1 MGANLIKN
9 IYSNNFKKVL
19 IRPNY
24 ILKQMKIIFNL
35 KILLQRFLLTIFSAI
50 VLFVPVSS
58 AQESIDLIALYQEA
72 LRKDSLLSSA
82 HFQNKAAQELVK
94 QGKSLFL
101 PSINMNANFDK
112 QNKERKFLTSSLPS
126 NDLLSG
132 KKANY
137 ETYNYGVTIKQP
149 LFNYSA
155 YAEYKKILTQI
166 SLSDKQLIKTQQ
178 DLIFRISKAYFE
190 TLLATNQVDLFQY
203 QRASIQEQLLKA
215 EAQFDAGLISVTDI
229 NEAKTK
235 KALIEAQQIGAI
247 QKLKIKKREIQI
259 ITGTLPGKLTPL
271 NPVITFTE
279 IDNLADDWILIA
291 QENNLE
297 LQIKKDEI
305 IIAEREIDSRRS
317 SHYPTIDAVA
327 SRSRNWDKG
336 GYPYGATK
344 NEGIRSYSDS
354 IGVEISIPI
363 FSGGMTS
370 SKVREAILLKSKLEQ
385 DVEYLRRSIELKVR
399 DYYLSLQTN
408 FSEISAY
415 QQAMEAAA
423 LQLEST
429 QLGFQEGL
437 RNSVQVLDSQQ
448 ILFNAKLNVL
458 ESRYNYIMNFIN
470 LKLSVG
476 LLSFSDLD
484 EVNQYLMVN

>member
-1 MGANLIKN
+1 ME
-9 IYSNNFKKVL
+9 
-19 IRPNY
+19 
-24 ILKQMKIIFNL
+24 IIFNL
-35 KILLQRFLLTIFSAI
+35 KIILQRFLLAIFSAI
-50 VLFVPVSS
+50 GLFSPILN
-58 AQESIDLIALYQEA
+58 AQDTIDLISLYHEA
-72 LRKDSLLSSA
+72 LRNDSLLSSA

-94 QGKSLFL
+94 QGRSLFL
-101 PSINMNANFDK
+101 PSISMNASFDK
-112 QNKERKFLTSSLPS
+112 QNKERKFLTPSLPS

-137 ETYNYGVTIKQP
+137 ETYDYGVTLKQP
-149 LFNYSA
+149 LFDYSA
-155 YAEYKKILTQI
+155 YAEYKKILTRT
-166 SLSDKQLIKTQQ
+166 SLSDKQLIKAQQ
-178 DLIFRISKAYFE
+178 DLVFRISKAYFE
-190 TLLATNQVDLFQY
+190 TLLAKDQVDLFQQ
-203 QRASIQEQLLKA
+203 QRAAIQEQLFKA
-215 EAQFDAGLISVTDI
+215 EAQFEAGLISVTDI

-235 KALIEAQQIGAI
+235 KALIEAQQISAVH
-247 QKLKIKKREIQI
+247 KLKIKKREIQI
-259 ITGTLPGKLTPL
+259 ITGKLPGKLAPL
-271 NPVITFTE
+271 NPIITFTE
-279 IDNLADDWILIA
+279 IDNLADDWIKVA

-305 IIAEREIDSRRS
+305 KIAESEIDSRRS
-317 SHYPTIDAVA
+317 GHYPTIDAIA

-344 NEGIRSYSDS
+344 NEGMRNYSDA

-370 SKVREAILLKSKLEQ
+370 SRVREAVLLKIKLEQ
-385 DVEYLRRSIELKVR
+385 DEDYLRKGIELKVR

-408 FSEISAY
+408 VSEIKAY
-415 QQAMEAAA
+415 QQAMKAAA

-437 RNSVQVLDSQQ
+437 RNSVEVLDAQQ
-448 ILFNAKLNVL
+448 MLFNAELNIL

-476 LLSFSDLD
+476 MLSIADLN
-484 EVNQYLMVN
+484 EINQYLIAS

>member
-1 MGANLIKN
+1 ME
-9 IYSNNFKKVL
+9 
-19 IRPNY
+19 
-24 ILKQMKIIFNL
+24 IIFNL
-35 KILLQRFLLTIFSAI
+35 KILLRQFFSATFI
-50 VLFVPVSS
+50 VLGLLCPTLH
-58 AQESIDLIALYQEA
+58 AQETTDLLSLYQEA
-72 LRKDSLLSSA
+72 LRNDSLLSSA
-82 HFQNKAAQELVK
+82 QFQNEATQELIK

-101 PSINMNANFDK
+101 PSITVDASFDK
-112 QNKERKFLTSSLPS
+112 RDKERKFLTSSLPS

-132 KKANY
+132 KKTNY
-137 ETYNYGVTIKQP
+137 NTYDYGVTVKQP

-155 YAEYKKILTQI
+155 YAQYKKILTQI
-166 SLSDKQLIKTQQ
+166 DLSDKQLIKTQQ
-178 DLIFRISKAYFE
+178 DLIFRISKIYFE
-190 TLLATNQVDLFQY
+190 TLLAKDQVDLFQY
-203 QRASIQEQLLKA
+203 QRASIQEQLSKA
-215 EAQFDAGLISVTDI
+215 EVQFEAGLISVTDI

-235 KALIEAQQIGAI
+235 KALIEAEQIGAI
-247 QKLKIKKREIQI
+247 QKLKIKKREIQV
-259 ITGTLPGKLTPL
+259 ITGKLPGKLTPL
-271 NPVITFTE
+271 NPIITFTE
-279 IDNLADDWILIA
+279 IDNLADDWIAIA

-305 IIAEREIDSRRS
+305 KIAESEIDSRRS
-317 SHYPTIDAVA
+317 GHYPTIDAIA

-344 NEGIRSYSDS
+344 NEGMRSYSDV

-370 SKVREAILLKSKLEQ
+370 SRVREGVLLKSKLEE
-385 DVEYLRRSIELKVR
+385 DEEYLRRGVELEVR
-399 DYYLSLQTN
+399 GYYLSLQTN

-415 QQAMEAAA
+415 QQAMRAAA

-437 RNSVQVLDSQQ
+437 RNSVEVLDSQQ

-476 LLSFSDLD
+476 MLSIADLD
-484 EVNQYLMVN
+484 EINQYLMVN

>member
-1 MGANLIKN
+1 METNLIKN
-9 IYSNNFKKVL
+9 TYSNNFEKVF
-19 IRPNY
+19 IRVNY
-24 ILKQMKIIFNL
+24 ILKQMEIIFNL
-35 KILLQRFLLTIFSAI
+35 KIILQRFLLAIFSAI
-50 VLFVPVSS
+50 GLFSPILN
-58 AQESIDLIALYQEA
+58 AQDTIDLISLYHEA
-72 LRKDSLLSSA
+72 LRNDSLLSSA

-94 QGKSLFL
+94 QGRSLFL
-101 PSINMNANFDK
+101 PSISMNASFDK
-112 QNKERKFLTSSLPS
+112 QNKERKFLTPSLPS

-137 ETYNYGVTIKQP
+137 ETYDYGVTLKQP
-149 LFNYSA
+149 LFDYSA
-155 YAEYKKILTQI
+155 YAEYKKILTRT
-166 SLSDKQLIKTQQ
+166 SLSDKQLIKAQQ
-178 DLIFRISKAYFE
+178 DLVFRISKAYFE
-190 TLLATNQVDLFQY
+190 TLLAKDQVDLFQQ
-203 QRASIQEQLLKA
+203 QRAAIQEQLFKA
-215 EAQFDAGLISVTDI
+215 EAQFEAGLISVTDI

-235 KALIEAQQIGAI
+235 KALIEAQQISAVH
-247 QKLKIKKREIQI
+247 KLKIKKREIQI
-259 ITGTLPGKLTPL
+259 ITGKLPGKLAPL
-271 NPVITFTE
+271 NPIITFTE
-279 IDNLADDWILIA
+279 IDNLADDWIKVA

-305 IIAEREIDSRRS
+305 KIAESEIDSRRS
-317 SHYPTIDAVA
+317 GHYPTIDAIA

-344 NEGIRSYSDS
+344 NEGMRNYSDA

-370 SKVREAILLKSKLEQ
+370 SRVREAVLLKIKLEQ
-385 DVEYLRRSIELKVR
+385 DEDYLRKGIELKVR

-408 FSEISAY
+408 VSEIKAY
-415 QQAMEAAA
+415 QQAMKAAA

-437 RNSVQVLDSQQ
+437 RNSVEVLDAQQ
-448 ILFNAKLNVL
+448 MLFNAELNIL

-476 LLSFSDLD
+476 MLSIADLN
-484 EVNQYLMVN
+484 EINQYLIAS

>member
-1 MGANLIKN
+1 
-9 IYSNNFKKVL
+9 
-19 IRPNY
+19 
-24 ILKQMKIIFNL
+24 MKIIFNL
-35 KILLQRFLLTIFSAI
+35 KILLKRFLLAMFFAI
-50 VLFVPVSS
+50 GLFIPILN
-58 AQESIDLIALYQEA
+58 AQETIDLISLYQEA
-72 LRKDSLLSSA
+72 LRNDSLLSSA
-82 HFQNKAAQELVK
+82 RFQNQAAQELVK
-94 QGKSLFL
+94 QGRSLFL
-101 PSINMNANFDK
+101 PSITMNASFDK
-112 QNKERKFLTSSLPS
+112 KNNERKFLTSSLPS

-132 KKANY
+132 KKTNY
-137 ETYNYGVTIKQP
+137 KTYDYGVIVKQP
-149 LFNYSA
+149 LFDYSA
-155 YAEYKKILTQI
+155 YAEYKKIITQI

-190 TLLATNQVDLFQY
+190 TLLAKNQVDLFQY

-215 EAQFDAGLISVTDI
+215 EAQFEAGLISVTDM

-259 ITGTLPGKLTPL
+259 ITGKLPGKLTPL
-271 NPVITFTE
+271 NPVITFIE
-279 IDNLADDWILIA
+279 IDNFVDNWILIA

-305 IIAEREIDSRRS
+305 RIAEREIDSRRS
-317 SHYPTIDAVA
+317 GHFPTIDAIA

-344 NEGIRSYSDS
+344 NEGIRSYSDT

-370 SKVREAILLKSKLEQ
+370 SKVREAVLLKSKLEE
-385 DVEYLRRSIELKVR
+385 DVEYLRRGIELKVR

-415 QQAMEAAA
+415 QQAMDAAA

-437 RNSVQVLDSQQ
+437 RNSVEVLDSQQ

-458 ESRYNYIMNFIN
+458 ESRYNYLMNFIN

-476 LLSFSDLD
+476 MLSISDLD
-484 EVNQYLMVN
+484 EINQYLMVN

>member
-1 MGANLIKN
+1 
-9 IYSNNFKKVL
+9 
-19 IRPNY
+19 
-24 ILKQMKIIFNL
+24 MKIIFNL
-35 KILLQRFLLTIFSAI
+35 KILLKQFLLAMFFAI
-50 VLFVPVSS
+50 GLFIPILN
-58 AQESIDLIALYQEA
+58 AQETIDLISLYQEA
-72 LRKDSLLSSA
+72 LRNDSLLSSA
-82 HFQNKAAQELVK
+82 RFQNQAAQELVK
-94 QGKSLFL
+94 QGRSLFL
-101 PSINMNANFDK
+101 PSITMNASFDK
-112 QNKERKFLTSSLPS
+112 KNNERKFLTSSLPS

-132 KKANY
+132 KKTNY
-137 ETYNYGVTIKQP
+137 KTYDYGVIVKQP
-149 LFNYSA
+149 LFDYSA
-155 YAEYKKILTQI
+155 YAEYKKIITQI

-190 TLLATNQVDLFQY
+190 TLLAKNQVDLFQY

-215 EAQFDAGLISVTDI
+215 EVQFEAGLISVTDI

-235 KALIEAQQIGAI
+235 KALIEAQQISAI
-247 QKLKIKKREIQI
+247 KKLKIKKREIQI
-259 ITGTLPGKLTPL
+259 ITGKLPGRLTPL
-271 NPVITFTE
+271 NPIITFTE
-279 IDNLADDWILIA
+279 IDNLADDWISIA

-305 IIAEREIDSRRS
+305 KIAEREIDSRRS
-317 SHYPTIDAVA
+317 GHFPTIDAIA

-344 NEGIRSYSDS
+344 NEGIRSYSDT

-370 SKVREAILLKSKLEQ
+370 SKVREAVLLKSKLEE
-385 DVEYLRRSIELKVR
+385 DVEYLRRGIELKVR

-415 QQAMEAAA
+415 QQAMDAAA

-437 RNSVQVLDSQQ
+437 RNSVEVLDSQQ

-458 ESRYNYIMNFIN
+458 ESRYNYLMNFIN

-476 LLSFSDLD
+476 MLSISDLD
-484 EVNQYLMVN
+484 EINQYLMVN

>member
-1 MGANLIKN
+1 MEIILN
-9 IYSNNFKKVL
+9 I
-19 IRPNY
+19 
-24 ILKQMKIIFNL
+24 
-35 KILLQRFLLTIFSAI
+35 KILLQRLLLAI
-50 VLFVPVSS
+50 VFAIGLVTPISY
-58 AQESIDLIALYQEA
+58 AQETIDLISLYQEA
-72 LRKDSLLSSA
+72 LRNDSLLSSA
-82 HFQNKAAQELVK
+82 RFQNEAAQELVK

-101 PSINMNANFDK
+101 PSITMNASFDK
-112 QNKERKFLTSSLPS
+112 QNKERKFLTQSLPS

-132 KKANY
+132 KKTNY
-137 ETYNYGVTIKQP
+137 ETYDYGVTLKQP
-149 LFNYSA
+149 LFDYSA
-155 YAEYKKILTQI
+155 YSEYKKILAQT

-190 TLLATNQVDLFQY
+190 TLLAKDQVDLFQH
-203 QRASIQEQLLKA
+203 QRAAIQEQLSKA
-215 EAQFDAGLISVTDI
+215 EAQFEAGLISVTDI

-235 KALIEAQQIGAI
+235 KALIEAQQINAI
-247 QKLKIKKREIQI
+247 QKLKIKKRGIQV
-259 ITGTLPGKLTPL
+259 ITGKLPGKLTPL
-271 NPVITFTE
+271 NPIITFTE
-279 IDNLADDWILIA
+279 IDNLANDWIKIA

-305 IIAEREIDSRRS
+305 KIAESEIDSRRS
-317 SHYPTIDAVA
+317 DHYPTIDAIA

-344 NEGIRSYSDS
+344 NEGMRSYSDA

-370 SKVREAILLKSKLEQ
+370 SRVREGVLLKSKLEE
-385 DVEYLRRSIELKVR
+385 DEEYLRRGVELKVR
-399 DYYLSLQTN
+399 GYYLSLQTN
-408 FSEISAY
+408 FSQISAY
-415 QQAMEAAA
+415 QQAMKAAA

-437 RNSVQVLDSQQ
+437 RNSVEVLDSQQ

-476 LLSFSDLD
+476 MLSIADLD
-484 EVNQYLMVN
+484 EINQYLMAS

>member
-1 MGANLIKN
+1 MA
-9 IYSNNFKKVL
+9 V
-19 IRPNY
+19 
-24 ILKQMKIIFNL
+24 
-35 KILLQRFLLTIFSAI
+35 
-50 VLFVPVSS
+50 
-58 AQESIDLIALYQEA
+58 AQ
-72 LRKDSLLSSA
+72 
-82 HFQNKAAQELVK
+82 FQNEATQELIK

-101 PSINMNANFDK
+101 PSITVDASFDK
-112 QNKERKFLTSSLPS
+112 RDKERKFLTSSLPS

-132 KKANY
+132 KKTNY
-137 ETYNYGVTIKQP
+137 ETYDYGVTLKQP
-149 LFNYSA
+149 LFDYYAYS
-155 YAEYKKILTQI
+155 EYKKILAQT
-166 SLSDKQLIKTQQ
+166 SLSDKQLIKAQQ

-190 TLLATNQVDLFQY
+190 ALLAKDQVDLFQH
-203 QRASIQEQLLKA
+203 QRAAIQEQLSKA
-215 EAQFDAGLISVTDI
+215 EVQFEAGLISVTDI

-235 KALIEAQQIGAI
+235 KALIEAQQISAV

-259 ITGTLPGKLTPL
+259 ITGKLPGKLTPL
-271 NPVITFTE
+271 NPVIIFTE
-279 IDNLADDWILIA
+279 IDNLADDWITIA

-305 IIAEREIDSRRS
+305 KIAESEIDSRRS
-317 SHYPTIDAVA
+317 GHYPTIDAIA

-344 NEGIRSYSDS
+344 NEGIRSYSDT

-370 SKVREAILLKSKLEQ
+370 SKVREAVLLKSKLEE
-385 DVEYLRRSIELKVR
+385 DVEYLRRGIELKVR

-415 QQAMEAAA
+415 QQAMDAAA

-437 RNSVQVLDSQQ
+437 RNSVEVLDSQQ

-458 ESRYNYIMNFIN
+458 ESRYNYLMNFIN

-476 LLSFSDLD
+476 MLSISDLD
-484 EVNQYLMVN
+484 EINQYLMVN

>member
-1 MGANLIKN
+1 ME
-9 IYSNNFKKVL
+9 
-19 IRPNY
+19 
-24 ILKQMKIIFNL
+24 IIFNI
-35 KILLQRFLLTIFSAI
+35 KILLRRLLLVIFSAI
-50 VLFVPVSS
+50 GLFNPISH
-58 AQESIDLIALYQEA
+58 AEETIDLISLYHEA
-72 LRKDSLLSSA
+72 LRNDSLLSSA
-82 HFQNKAAQELVK
+82 RFQNKAAQELVK

-101 PSINMNANFDK
+101 PSITMNASFDK
-112 QNKERKFLTSSLPS
+112 QNKERKFLTPSLPS

-132 KKANY
+132 KKTNY
-137 ETYNYGVTIKQP
+137 ETYDYGVTLKQP

-155 YAEYKKILTQI
+155 YAEYKKILAQT

-190 TLLATNQVDLFQY
+190 TLLAKDQVNLFQH
-203 QRASIQEQLLKA
+203 QRAAIQEQLSKA
-215 EAQFDAGLISVTDI
+215 EAQFDVGLISVTDV

-235 KALIEAQQIGAI
+235 KALIEAQQISAV
-247 QKLKIKKREIQI
+247 QKLKIKKREVQI
-259 ITGTLPGKLTPL
+259 ITGKLPGQLTPL
-271 NPVITFTE
+271 KPRIIFTE
-279 IDNLADDWILIA
+279 IDNLVDDWISIA

-305 IIAEREIDSRRS
+305 KIAEREIDSRRS
-317 SHYPTIDAVA
+317 GHYPTIDAIA

-344 NEGIRSYSDS
+344 NEGMRSYSDA

-370 SKVREAILLKSKLEQ
+370 SRVREAILLKNKLEE
-385 DVEYLRRSIELKVR
+385 DENYLRKGIELKVR

-408 FSEISAY
+408 FAEIRAY
-415 QQAMEAAA
+415 QQAMKAAA

-437 RNSVQVLDSQQ
+437 RNSVEVLDAQQ
-448 ILFNAKLNVL
+448 ILFNAKLNIL

-476 LLSFSDLD
+476 MLSIADLD
-484 EVNQYLMVN
+484 EINQYLMAS

>member
-1 MGANLIKN
+1 METNLIKN
-9 IYSNNFKKVL
+9 TYSNNFEKVF
-19 IRPNY
+19 IRVNY
-24 ILKQMKIIFNL
+24 ILKQMEIIFNL
-35 KILLQRFLLTIFSAI
+35 KIILQRFLLAIFSAI
-50 VLFVPVSS
+50 GLFSPILN
-58 AQESIDLIALYQEA
+58 AQESIDLISLYHEA
-72 LRKDSLLSSA
+72 LRNDSLLSSA

-94 QGKSLFL
+94 QGRSLFL
-101 PSINMNANFDK
+101 PSISMNASFDK
-112 QNKERKFLTSSLPS
+112 QNKERKFLTPSLPS

-137 ETYNYGVTIKQP
+137 ETYDYGVTLKQP
-149 LFNYSA
+149 LFDYSA
-155 YAEYKKILTQI
+155 YAEYKKILTRT
-166 SLSDKQLIKTQQ
+166 SLSDKQLIKAQQ
-178 DLIFRISKAYFE
+178 DLVFRISKAYFE
-190 TLLATNQVDLFQY
+190 TLLAKDQVDLFQQ
-203 QRASIQEQLLKA
+203 QRAAIQEQLFKA
-215 EAQFDAGLISVTDI
+215 EAQFEAGLISVTDI

-235 KALIEAQQIGAI
+235 KALIEAQQISAVH
-247 QKLKIKKREIQI
+247 KLKIKKREIQI
-259 ITGTLPGKLTPL
+259 ITGKLPGKLAPL
-271 NPVITFTE
+271 NPIITFTE
-279 IDNLADDWILIA
+279 IDNLADDWIKVA

-305 IIAEREIDSRRS
+305 KIAESEIDSRRS
-317 SHYPTIDAVA
+317 GHYPTIDAIA

-344 NEGIRSYSDS
+344 NEGMRNYSDA

-370 SKVREAILLKSKLEQ
+370 SRVREAVLLKSKLEQ
-385 DVEYLRRSIELKVR
+385 DEDYLRKGIELKVR

-408 FSEISAY
+408 FSEIKAY
-415 QQAMEAAA
+415 QQAMKAAA

-437 RNSVQVLDSQQ
+437 RNSVEVLDAQQ
-448 ILFNAKLNVL
+448 MLFNAELNIL

-476 LLSFSDLD
+476 MLSIADLN
-484 EVNQYLMVN
+484 EINQYLIAS

>member
-1 MGANLIKN
+1 ME
-9 IYSNNFKKVL
+9 
-19 IRPNY
+19 
-24 ILKQMKIIFNL
+24 IIFNI
-35 KILLQRFLLTIFSAI
+35 KILLQRLLLAIFFVI
-50 VLFVPVSS
+50 GLFSPISY
-58 AQESIDLIALYQEA
+58 AKETIDLISLYQEA
-72 LRKDSLLSSA
+72 LRNDSLLSSA
-82 HFQNKAAQELVK
+82 RFQNEAAQELVK

-101 PSINMNANFDK
+101 PSITMNASFDK
-112 QNKERKFLTSSLPS
+112 QNKERKFLTPNLPS

-132 KKANY
+132 NKANY
-137 ETYNYGVTIKQP
+137 KTYDYGVTLKQP
-149 LFNYSA
+149 LFDYSA
-155 YAEYKKILTQI
+155 YAEYKKILAQT

-190 TLLATNQVDLFQY
+190 TLLAKDQVDLFQY
-203 QRASIQEQLLKA
+203 QRAAIQEQLSKA
-215 EAQFDAGLISVTDI
+215 EAQFEAGLISVTDI

-235 KALIEAQQIGAI
+235 KALIEAQQISAV

-259 ITGTLPGKLTPL
+259 ITGKLPGKLTPL
-271 NPVITFTE
+271 NPVIIFTE
-279 IDNLADDWILIA
+279 IDNLADDWITIA

-305 IIAEREIDSRRS
+305 KIAESEIDSRRS
-317 SHYPTIDAVA
+317 GHYPTIDAIA

-344 NEGIRSYSDS
+344 NQGMRSYSDT

-370 SKVREAILLKSKLEQ
+370 SRVREAVLLKSKLEEDQ
-385 DVEYLRRSIELKVR
+385 DYLRKEIELKVR

-408 FSEISAY
+408 FAEIKAY
-415 QQAMEAAA
+415 QQAMKAAT

-437 RNSVQVLDSQQ
+437 RNSVEVLDAQQ
-448 ILFNAKLNVL
+448 ILFNAKLNTL
-458 ESRYNYIMNFIN
+458 EARYNYIMNFIN

-476 LLSFSDLD
+476 MLSIADLD
-484 EVNQYLMVN
+484 EINQYLMAS

>member
-1 MGANLIKN
+1 ME
-9 IYSNNFKKVL
+9 
-19 IRPNY
+19 
-24 ILKQMKIIFNL
+24 IIFNI
-35 KILLQRFLLTIFSAI
+35 KILLQRLLLAFFFAI
-50 VLFVPVSS
+50 VTLSPVSH
-58 AQESIDLIALYQEA
+58 AQETLDLISLYQEA
-72 LRKDSLLSSA
+72 LRNDSLLSSA
-82 HFQNKAAQELVK
+82 RFQNQAAQELVK

-101 PSINMNANFDK
+101 PSIKMNASFDK
-112 QNKERKFLTSSLPS
+112 KNNERKFLTSSLPS

-137 ETYNYGVTIKQP
+137 KTYDYGVTLRQP

-155 YAEYKKILTQI
+155 YAEYKKIIAQTNLA
-166 SLSDKQLIKTQQ
+166 DKQLIKAQQ

-190 TLLATNQVDLFQY
+190 TLLAKDQVDLFQL
-203 QRASIQEQLLKA
+203 QRAAIQEQLSKA
-215 EAQFDAGLISVTDI
+215 EAQFEAGLISVTDI

-235 KALIEAQQIGAI
+235 KTLIEAQQISAI

-259 ITGTLPGKLTPL
+259 ITGKLPSKLTPL
-271 NPVITFTE
+271 NPFITFTE
-279 IDNLADDWILIA
+279 IDNLANDWITIA

-305 IIAEREIDSRRS
+305 KIAESEIDSRRS
-317 SHYPTIDAVA
+317 GHYPTIDAIA

-336 GYPYGATK
+336 GYPYGTTK
-344 NEGIRSYSDS
+344 NEGMRSYSDA

-370 SKVREAILLKSKLEQ
+370 SRVREAVLLKSKLEH
-385 DVEYLRRSIELKVR
+385 DVEYLRRGIDLKVR

-408 FSEISAY
+408 FAEIKAY
-415 QQAMEAAA
+415 QQAMNASA

-437 RNSVQVLDSQQ
+437 RNSVEVLDAQQ
-448 ILFNAKLNVL
+448 MLFNAKLNIK

-476 LLSFSDLD
+476 MLSIADLD
-484 EVNQYLMVN
+484 EINKYLMAG

>member
-1 MGANLIKN
+1 MFL
-9 IYSNNFKKVL
+9 KK
-19 IRPNY
+19 IE
-24 ILKQMKIIFNL
+24 IIFNI
-35 KILLQRFLLTIFSAI
+35 KILLQRLLLAIFTAI
-50 VLFVPVSS
+50 GLFSPITY
-58 AQESIDLIALYQEA
+58 AQETIDLITLYEEA
-72 LRKDSLLSSA
+72 LRNDSLLSSA
-82 HFQNKAAQELVK
+82 RFQNKAAQELVK

-101 PSINMNANFDK
+101 PSITMNASFDR
-112 QNKERKFLTSSLPS
+112 QNKERKFLTSSLPN

-137 ETYNYGVTIKQP
+137 ETYDYGVTLKQP

-155 YAEYKKILTQI
+155 YAEYKKILTQT

-190 TLLATNQVDLFQY
+190 TLLAKDQVNLFQF
-203 QRASIQEQLLKA
+203 QRAAIQEQLSKA
-215 EAQFDAGLISVTDI
+215 EAQFEAGLISVTDI

-235 KALIEAQQIGAI
+235 EALIQAQQISAV

-259 ITGTLPGKLTPL
+259 ITGKLPGKLTPL
-271 NPVITFTE
+271 NPLITFTE
-279 IDNLADDWILIA
+279 INNLADDWITIA

-305 IIAEREIDSRRS
+305 KIAESEIDSRRS
-317 SHYPTIDAVA
+317 GHYPTIDAIA

-336 GYPYGATK
+336 GFPYGSTN
-344 NEGIRSYSDS
+344 NEGIRSYSDA

-363 FSGGMTS
+363 FAGGMTS
-370 SKVREAILLKSKLEQ
+370 SRVREAVLLKSKLEQ
-385 DVEYLRRSIELKVR
+385 DEDYLRKEIELKVR
-399 DYYLSLQTN
+399 DYYLSIQTN
-408 FSEISAY
+408 FAEIKAY
-415 QQAMEAAA
+415 QQAMKASE

-437 RNSVQVLDSQQ
+437 RNSVEVLDAQQ
-448 ILFNAKLNVL
+448 ILFNAKLNIL
-458 ESRYNYIMNFIN
+458 ESRYNYILNFIN

-476 LLSFSDLD
+476 MLSIADLD
-484 EVNQYLMVN
+484 EINQYLMAS